1 MQFLNSRSGVLVSA
15 FLSGILLTLAWPAS
29 GIAPLLFIAFIPL
42 LFVEDAAMKPAPII
56 SGRFV
61 FIYAYITF
69 FTFNLL
75 TTWWVKYASLFGAVA
90 AIFFNALFMALV
102 FYLFHI
108 TRKKLGNK
116 LGYLSLV
123 VFWVTFEFL
132 HMDWDLSWPWLTL
145 GNGFAG
151 WQRMIQWYEFTGV
164 LGGTIWIWVVN
175 ILLYNVLATKL
186 FRNGNSHYTRNL
198 IIVISL
204 VIVPVAYSIFRYHTY
219 EETPNPVNIAVV
231 QPNIDPYNE
240 KFSGMSSA
248 EQLQRI
254 LTLSASV
261 TDSTTDYVVAPET
274 ALPDGIWEEELDRH
288 PQIERLKNFQAQ
300 YPDVTWVIGLASNKF
315 YPDSNQRT
323 ATARKF
329 TQAEGYYD
337 SFNTAMQLQPAGD
350 IQLHHKS
357 KLVPGVEKMPFPELF
372 KHLDAFAIDLGG
384 ISGSLGMQEIPSV
397 FTSSTAGHTIAPVIC
412 YESIYGDYMTDYIK
426 QGASLIF
433 IITNDGWWS
442 DTPGYRQHLKY
453 ATLRAIELRRSI
465 ARSANTGIS
474 CFINQRG
481 DILQPTKWW
490 TPDAIKSTLNANT
503 AMTVYARTGDVAGS
517 IASMVSVVLLILFFF
532 TEKKASATK

>member
-1 MQFLNSRSGVLVSA
+1 MRFLNSRSGILVSA
-15 FLSGILLTLAWPAS
+15 FLSGILLTLAWPSS
-29 GIAPLLFIAFIPL
+29 GIAPLLFVALIPL
-42 LFVEDAAMKPAPII
+42 LFVEDAAMRPTPVI
-56 SGRFV
+56 SGRYVFV
-61 FIYAYITF
+61 YAYLTF

-102 FYLFHI
+102 FQLFHI

-116 LGYLSLV
+116 LGYVSLV
-123 VFWVTFEFL
+123 VFWVTFEHL

-151 WQRMIQWYEFTGV
+151 WPLMIQWYEYTGV
-164 LGGTIWIWVVN
+164 LGGTVWIWVIN
-175 ILLYNVLATKL
+175 ILLYKALTGMMYPTLANRTSKKLVLIAV
-186 FRNGNSHYTRNL
+186 L
-198 IIVISL
+198 III
-204 VIVPVAYSIFRYHTY
+204 PVGYSIVRYHTY
-219 EETPNPVNIAVV
+219 TEISDPVNIAVV

-254 LTLSASV
+254 LSLAASV
-261 TDSTTDYVVAPET
+261 TDSSTDYVVAPET
-274 ALPDGIWEEELDRH
+274 ALPDGIWEEELGHH
-288 PQIERLKNFQAQ
+288 PQIERLKDFQRQ
-300 YPDVTWVIGLASNKF
+300 FPGVSWVIGLASNKF

-329 TQAEGYYD
+329 TQADGYYD
-337 SFNTAMQLQPAGD
+337 SFNTALQLQPGGD
-350 IQLHHKS
+350 LQLHHKS
-357 KLVPGVEKMPFPELF
+357 KLVPGVEKMPFPEVF

-384 ISGSLGMQEIPSV
+384 ISGSLGMQEIPTV
-397 FTSSTAGHTIAPVIC
+397 FTSSNADHTIAPVIC
-412 YESIYGDYMTDYIK
+412 YESIYGDYMTDYIN

-453 ATLRAIELRRSI
+453 ATLRAIEFRRSI

-490 TPDAIKSTLNANT
+490 TPDAIKATLNANT
-503 AMTVYARTGDVAGS
+503 TMTPYARLGDIAGT
-517 IASMVSVVLLILFFF
+517 IAAMVSLIIMVILLV
-532 TEKKASATK
+532 TRKN